1 MKKILSM
8 VLVATMLL
16 SVLFVL
22 AAVPAAAV
30 DGNWNTYGLAS
41 ESGEDYAGEK
51 KSVPGYEYIPGEGFH
66 MLSADWSTST
76 PFSQLS
82 TKNKVDLKA
91 GVYMQ
96 VRVDEFSYD
105 ASDKWFNLFIWSTPH
120 IDEGAPGFGTGVQTL
135 IRPSTSTDP
144 EVPGTCGSVSWYTN
158 EWTNSGSSPIEEA
171 NRTVVD
177 GKNVLTLI
185 VTYDAAAGYNVTI
198 NGAAAPEKVVEY
210 MNEAYKTDS
219 YAHIGFAMLSAK
231 MGGVQSATVLKFGTS
246 EADATTPQGDDS
258 KPSETHKVE
267 YAPIIT
273 DTSDIADGTPG
284 ILMTGNIADSHTA
297 SQPKSQ
303 VGTKVE
309 VLENFNVKVTGI
321 SAISDVG
328 YWKVDSSVSYD
339 IVDFPV
345 VLCIT
350 KNLCSCGMED
360 GVCNAFESAN
370 VYVCT
375 GENVTPNPSCQAKG
389 IDIGYDAY
397 DINGDNYLY
406 FFYDTSLDGDKF
418 NGRINGTRFEF
429 IIDTNTPGANE
440 FEVVLQAFF
449 RTTDEAEAYAEEHL
463 KSLGWVPG
471 DGDTDGGDQDG
482 NQGDGNETN
491 PPEDTEDKN
500 GGEQTTQPP
509 KSDDEGKDD
518 GEQTSGGCFGSIGVG
533 AIAIVAVVAV
543 TGFATFK
550 KKKD

>member
-8 VLVATMLL
+8 VLVAAMLL
-16 SVLFVL
+16 SVVFVV

-41 ESGEDYAGEK
+41 ESGEGYTGEK
-51 KSVPGYEYIPGEGFH
+51 KSVPGYQYTTDGFH

-82 TKNKVDLKA
+82 TKTKVDLKD

-105 ASDKWFNLFIWSTPH
+105 APDKWFNLFIWSTPH

-135 IRPSTSTDP
+135 VRPGTSNDP
-144 EVPGTCGSVSWYTN
+144 AVPGACGSISWYTN
-158 EWTNSGSSPIEEA
+158 EWTNSGSSTIAEE

-177 GKNVLTLI
+177 GKNILTLV
-185 VTYDAAAGYNVTI
+185 VTYDPANGYMVTI
-198 NGAAAPEKVVEY
+198 NGSEAPEKVITY

-219 YAHIGFAMLSAK
+219 SAYIGFAMLSAK
-231 MGGVQSATVLKFGTS
+231 MGGVQSATVLKFGTT
-246 EADATTPQGDDS
+246 EATATKPQGDDS
-258 KPSETHKVE
+258 KANENYTIE
-267 YAPIIT
+267 YAPVDKDI
-273 DTSDIADGTPG
+273 DDIAEGTPA
-284 ILMTGNIADSHTA
+284 ITMTGNYAESALA

-303 VGTKVE
+303 VGTKIE
-309 VLENFNVKVTGI
+309 VLENYNVKITGQ
-321 SAISDVG
+321 SALADAG
-328 YWKVDSSVSYD
+328 YWKVDSNVSYD

-350 KNLCSCGMED
+350 KNLCSCEMEE
-360 GVCNAFESAN
+360 GCNAFESAN

-375 GENVTPNPSCQAKG
+375 GDNVTPNPNCHVKG

-406 FFYDTSLDGDKF
+406 FFYDTSLDGEKF
-418 NGRINGTRFEF
+418 TGRINGTRFDF
-429 IIDTNTPGANE
+429 GIDINTPGANE

-449 RTTDEAEAYAEEHL
+449 RTTDEAEAFAEDYF
-463 KSLGWVPG
+463 KSIGWVDEDIKGPDDDNQG
-471 DGDTDGGDQDG
+471 GGDGGDVGGDDTNVPG
-482 NQGDGNETN
+482 GDVEEESTTTPVQGGDSNDN
-491 PPEDTEDKN
+491 A
-500 GGEQTTQPP
+500 
-509 KSDDEGKDD
+509 S
-518 GEQTSGGCFGSIGVG
+518 SGGCFGTIGAG

-543 TGFATFK
+543 AGFATFK
-550 KKKD
+550 KKD